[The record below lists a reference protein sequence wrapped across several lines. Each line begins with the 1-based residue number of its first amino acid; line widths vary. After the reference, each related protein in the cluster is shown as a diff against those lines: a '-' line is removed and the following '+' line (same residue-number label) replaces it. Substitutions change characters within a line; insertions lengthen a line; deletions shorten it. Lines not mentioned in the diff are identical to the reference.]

1 MLGFDMSGGSR
12 RRRRRSTSGKR
23 RKHSAKRSSA
33 KRALR
38 STRKVL
44 KRARALNRN
53 LLNLISPKRGY

>member
-1 MLGFDMSGGSR
+1 MLGLGMSGGSR
-12 RRRRRSTSGKR
+12 RRKRHSSGRKH
-23 RKHSAKRSSA
+23 RKHSVKRNGA

-53 LLNLISPKRGY
+53 LLNLISPKRRY